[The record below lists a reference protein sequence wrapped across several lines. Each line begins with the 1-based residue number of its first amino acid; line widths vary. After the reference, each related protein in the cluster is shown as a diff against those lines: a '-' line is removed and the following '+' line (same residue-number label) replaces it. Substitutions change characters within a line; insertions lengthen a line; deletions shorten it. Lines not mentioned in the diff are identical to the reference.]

1 MENKSYLLKGAM
13 TYGLIM
19 GIYWAAKY
27 IFFILSLSVP
37 TMSVV
42 YLALTLVVPVL
53 AYHMTRR
60 YQREIGGRVG
70 FFHAWQFGVLLYFFA
85 ALILSVESYVFY
97 RYIAP
102 PGFVEGA
109 IGQMAETFK
118 ESQMGPEMVEAL
130 SQIKT
135 SPIQMTIQGIFNNV
149 FYGLILSIPVAAL
162 VIRHN
167 TSVPDAGGEE
177 R

>member
-53 AYHMTRR
+53 AYHIVGHGDARPVR
-60 YQREIGGRVG
+60 GEKIIVNIFCRESSR
-70 FFHAWQFGVLLYFFA
+70 A
-85 ALILSVESYVFY
+85 
-97 RYIAP
+97 
-102 PGFVEGA
+102 
-109 IGQMAETFK
+109 
-118 ESQMGPEMVEAL
+118 
-130 SQIKT
+130 
-135 SPIQMTIQGIFNNV
+135 
-149 FYGLILSIPVAAL
+149 
-162 VIRHN
+162 
-167 TSVPDAGGEE
+167 
-177 R
+177 

>member
-1 MENKSYLLKGAM
+1 
-13 TYGLIM
+13 
-19 GIYWAAKY
+19 
-27 IFFILSLSVP
+27 
-37 TMSVV
+37 
-42 YLALTLVVPVL
+42 
-53 AYHMTRR
+53 MTRR